1 MESPVDIHPYGG
13 PEVAL
18 AGGTDTQMR
27 DRLAWQRTV
36 LANERTLLA
45 YVRTALGFLIAGI
58 PALWWPDQAF
68 IHILGGVALAAG
80 IACLVIGIHRF
91 LTIQRRMARQVDS
104 PIDTADSK
112 EIVE

>member
-1 MESPVDIHPYGG
+1 MGLPADIHAYGG
-13 PEVAL
+13 PEVAM
-18 AGGTDTQMR
+18 AGGTDTQVR

-58 PALWWPDQAF
+58 PALWWPDQPF

-80 IACLVIGIHRF
+80 VVCLAIGSRRF
-91 LTIQRRMARQVDS
+91 VTIQRMMARQAES
-104 PIDTADSK
+104 STDT
-112 EIVE
+112 

>member
-1 MESPVDIHPYGG
+1 M
-13 PEVAL
+13 
-18 AGGTDTQMR
+18 AGGTDTQVR

-58 PALWWPDQAF
+58 PALWWPDQPF

-80 IACLVIGIHRF
+80 VVCLAIGSRRF
-91 LTIQRRMARQVDS
+91 VTIQRMMARQAES
-104 PIDTADSK
+104 STDT
-112 EIVE
+112 